1 MTDPLIDLT
10 ARKRRLS
17 KIPPEDITWR
27 SYGRVALGKITVLDG
42 DPGLGKSTITLDWA
56 AAETRGWDYCDPTP
70 IKDRP
75 KEGPNTPRGVVLLVA
90 EDGVG
95 DTVRPR
101 FEAAGG
107 DPSRVIVL
115 DMVRKAD
122 PLPEEGERDTRTP
135 YPIQIPD
142 DLYNG
147 ILTDAMDE
155 IDAGLV
161 LADPL
166 ITFLTAD
173 STKDQEVRHALSP
186 LAQELDQPSKHRS
199 GKTALVALRHQTK
212 GSLGG
217 PSLYRG
223 GGSIGIVALARI
235 GLVVGKDPNDPL
247 GHARVLATN
256 KVNNAPDA
264 TSIGYTLESDEDNPA
279 VATVNWTGPSEHT
292 AESLGRAPLS
302 PEDATELAEC
312 RAWLEPY
319 LRREHNGVVIA
330 QVFKDAYKEG
340 FGKSVVEKAR
350 HAMGAMRWK
359 TTDGEATWRL
369 RG

>member
-17 KIPPEDITWR
+17 HKDFEPEDITWR

-56 AAETRGWDYCDPTP
+56 AAETRGWVYCDPAP
-70 IKDRP
+70 IKER
-75 KEGPNTPRGVVLLVA
+75 KRVNEPRGVVLLVA
-90 EDGVG
+90 EDGIA

-107 DPSRVIVL
+107 DPDKVLVL
-115 DMVRKAD
+115 DMARTEYRSTAEGM
-122 PLPEEGERDTRTP
+122 EEVVTP

-142 DLYNG
+142 DLT
-147 ILTDAMDE
+147 ILRDAMDE

-186 LAQELDQPSKHRS
+186 FAQALDMQGRYRT
-199 GKTALVALRHQTK
+199 GKTACVALRHQTK

-235 GLVVGKDPNDPL
+235 GLVVGKDPHDPT
-247 GHARVLATN
+247 GQTRALATN
-256 KVNNAPDA
+256 KVNNAQEVE
-264 TSIGYTLESDEDNPA
+264 SIGYTLEPSETNA
-279 VATVNWTGPSEHT
+279 SIATVNWTGPSEHT

-312 RAWLEPY
+312 REWLEPY
-319 LRREHNGVVIA
+319 LQREHNGVVIA
-330 QVFKDAYKEG
+330 QVFKDAQREG
-340 FGKSVVEKAR
+340 FGKTIVEKAR
-350 HAMGAMRWK
+350 HALGAVRWK
-359 TTDGEATWRL
+359 TPDGEATWRL
-369 RG
+369 R